1 MYNSI
6 GFVYVFIWW
15 TETIV
20 VKLERGGR
28 KNKQRGRE
36 REKKKILLPQ
46 KRNIVQSE
54 RERESHN

>member
-28 KNKQRGRE
+28 KNKQR
-36 REKKKILLPQ
+36 
-46 KRNIVQSE
+46 E
-54 RERESHN
+54 RERKKNITTSKKKYSTE

>member
-1 MYNSI
+1 MSLYMVDRNNSSEI
-6 GFVYVFIWW
+6 G
-15 TETIV
+15 
-20 VKLERGGR
+20 KGGR